1 MLTTWVLIVFL
12 AYFAVLIGIA
22 VFRSRQ
28 MQEMSDY
35 VLAGRRV
42 GSFTSALSAS
52 SSTSS
57 GWTML
62 VFPALAFVSG
72 AVELWTAFGIVLGI
86 WLTWTFLAK
95 RLRRYT
101 IAADNSLTFPEFFE
115 KRFGDRW
122 GVLRTLSA
130 AITLF
135 FIIFY
140 ISSGL
145 IAGSKLLE
153 TVFGLDGIVGILVTL
168 VAVTSYTFIGGFLAV
183 SRTDV
188 FQALIMLAGF
198 IILPVTL
205 LFITAEPFQ
214 GLENTAPGF
223 WNPFTDASGNAIT
236 VTFLLSAAGWGLGA
250 FGSQRI
256 LQRFM
261 AVASEER
268 IPASRNIGTLWSALI
283 FTFGLLLGLIA
294 LPALGE
300 VGRLEEV
307 AADPE
312 RLYLVATAVFFHPV
326 IAGVLLSAVIA
337 AVMSTADSQ
346 LLLASAV
353 ATDDLPFIR
362 RFAYAKRYVFVLGA
376 FARVWLGRFLLVV
389 IGLIAALISIF
400 NPDSVFN
407 FVSYAWGGM
416 GAAFGPLILLA
427 LYWRRFNFWG
437 ALASMLSGTVIASIW
452 GYFSGGPGGIMDIQP
467 ATPGFVFAIPIAV
480 AVTLLT
486 AEPSERITE
495 TFDDVTTGWAAAREV

>member
-12 AYFAVLIGIA
+12 AYFAALIGIA
-22 VFRSRQ
+22 VSRSRQ

-35 VLAGRRV
+35 VLGGRRV
-42 GSFTSALSAS
+42 GIFTSALSAS

-86 WLTWTFLAK
+86 WLTWTILAK

-101 IAADNSLTFPEFFE
+101 IATDDSLTFPEFFE
-115 KRFGDRW
+115 RRFGDDW

-168 VAVTSYTFIGGFLAV
+168 VAVASYTFIGGFLAV

-188 FQALIMLAGF
+188 FQAMIMLAGF
-198 IILPVTL
+198 TILPITL
-205 LFITAEPFQ
+205 IFITAEPFQ

-223 WNPFTDASGNAIT
+223 WNPFTDASGNTIT

-261 AVASEER
+261 AVESEER
-268 IPASRNIGTLWSALI
+268 IPACRNIGTLWSALI
-283 FTFGLLLGLIA
+283 FSFGLLLGLVA

-300 VGRLEEV
+300 VGRLEV
-307 AADPE
+307 VTADPE
-312 RLYLVATAVFFHPV
+312 RLFLVAATVFFPP
-326 IAGVLLSAVIA
+326 ILAGILLSAVIA

-353 ATDDLPFIR
+353 ATDDLPLIR
-362 RFAYAKRYVFVLGA
+362 RYAYAKRYVFVLGF
-376 FARVWLGRFLLVV
+376 FARVWMGRFLLVV
-389 IGLIAALISIF
+389 VGIIAAVLCIIHPS
-400 NPDSVFN
+400 SVLN
-407 FVSYAWGGM
+407 RVSYAWGGM

-437 ALASMLSGTVIASIW
+437 AMASMICGTVVASI
-452 GYFSGGPGGIMDIQP
+452 
-467 ATPGFVFAIPIAV
+467 
-480 AVTLLT
+480 
-486 AEPSERITE
+486 
-495 TFDDVTTGWAAAREV
+495 

>member
-12 AYFAVLIGIA
+12 AYFAALIGIA

-42 GSFTSALSAS
+42 GSFTSALSS
-52 SSTSS
+52 GSSTAS

-62 VFPALAFVSG
+62 VFPALAFTNG
-72 AVELWTAFGIVLGI
+72 AIEFWTVLSLVLGV
-86 WLTWTFLAK
+86 WLTWAIYAK

-115 KRFGDRW
+115 KRFGDER
-122 GVLRTLSA
+122 GVLRTLSC
-130 AITLF
+130 AIALF

-168 VAVTSYTFIGGFLAV
+168 VAVASYTFIGGFLAV

-188 FQALIMLAGF
+188 FQALIMLGGF
-198 IILPVTL
+198 IILPLTL
-205 LFITAEPFQ
+205 IFLTAEPFQ
-214 GLENTAPGF
+214 GFEDMAPGF
-223 WNPFTDASGNAIT
+223 WNPFTDAAGEGIT
-236 VTFLLSAAGWGLGA
+236 VTFLLSAAGWGLGS
-250 FGSQRI
+250 FGSLRF

-261 AVASEER
+261 AVESEER
-268 IPASRNIGTLWSALI
+268 IRPSRDISTLWTLLI
-283 FTFGLLLGLIA
+283 FVFGLVLGLVA
-294 LPALGE
+294 LPALAE
-300 VGRLEEV
+300 VGRMEEV
-307 AADPE
+307 TADAE
-312 RLYLVATAVFFHPV
+312 RLYLVTATVFFPPV

-346 LLLASAV
+346 LLLASAM
-353 ATDDLPFIR
+353 ATDDLPIVKR
-362 RFAYAKRYVFVLGA
+362 YAYAKRYVFIMGA

-389 IGLIAALISIF
+389 VGLIAALLSIF
-400 NPDSVFN
+400 NPDSVYN
-407 FVSYAWGGM
+407 LVSYAWGGM

-437 ALASMLSGTVIASIW
+437 ALASMLSGTAIASIW

-467 ATPGFVFAIPIAV
+467 ATPGIVMAIPIAV
-480 AVTLLT
+480 VVTLLT
-486 AEPSERITE
+486 AAPSEKITE
-495 TFDDVTTGWAAAREV
+495 VFDDVATGWSAAKES

>member
-12 AYFAVLIGIA
+12 AYFAALIGIA

-28 MQEMSDY
+28 MQEMADY

-42 GSFTSALSAS
+42 GSFTSALSS
-52 SSTSS
+52 SSSATS

-62 VFPALAFVSG
+62 VFPALAFTNG
-72 AVELWTAFGIVLGI
+72 AVEFWTVLGI
-86 WLTWTFLAK
+86 ILGVWLTWTILAK

-101 IAADNSLTFPEFFE
+101 IAAENSLTFPEFFE
-115 KRFGDRW
+115 KRFGDKW

-130 AITLF
+130 VIALF
-135 FIIFY
+135 FITFY

-145 IAGSKLLE
+145 IAGSKLLN
-153 TVFGLDGIVGILVTL
+153 TVFGLDSIVGVLVTL
-168 VAVTSYTFIGGFLAV
+168 VAVASYTFIGGFLAV

-198 IILPVTL
+198 IIMPLTL
-205 LFITAEPFQ
+205 LFVTADPFR
-214 GLENTAPGF
+214 GLEGTAAGF
-223 WNPFTDASGNAIT
+223 WNPLTDAAGEGIT
-236 VTFLLSAAGWGLGA
+236 VTLLLSTAGWGLGA
-250 FGSQRI
+250 FGSLRI

-261 AVASEER
+261 AVESEDR
-268 IPASRNIGTLWSALI
+268 INPSRNISALWITLI
-283 FTFGLLLGLIA
+283 FAFGLMLGLTA
-294 LPALGE
+294 LPALAE
-300 VGRLEEV
+300 VGRMDEV

-312 RLYLVATAVFFHPV
+312 RLYLVAATVFFPPA

-346 LLLASAV
+346 LLLASAI
-353 ATDDLPFIR
+353 ATDDLPLIR
-362 RFAYAKRYVFVLGA
+362 RYAYAKRYVYVLGA

-389 IGLIAALISIF
+389 VGLVAALLSIF

-407 FVSYAWGGM
+407 LVSYAWGGM

-437 ALASMLSGTVIASIW
+437 ALASMLTGTVVASIW
-452 GYFSGGPGGIMDIQP
+452 GYFSGGPAGIMDIQP
-467 ATPGFVFAIPIAV
+467 ATPGFIITIPIAV

-486 AEPSERITE
+486 TKPSAEITE
-495 TFDDVTTGWAAAREV
+495 VFDDVATGWAGAYDI

>member
-12 AYFAVLIGIA
+12 AYFAALIGIA

-35 VLAGRRV
+35 VLAGRKV
-42 GSFTSALSAS
+42 GSFTSALSS
-52 SSTSS
+52 SSSATS

-62 VFPALAFVSG
+62 VFPALAFMHG
-72 AVELWTAFGIVLGI
+72 AVEFWTVFSIVLGL
-86 WLTWTFLAK
+86 WLTWTIYAK

-115 KRFGDRW
+115 KRFGDRR

-130 AITLF
+130 AIALF
-135 FIIFY
+135 FITFY

-145 IAGSKLLE
+145 IAGSKLLN

-168 VAVTSYTFIGGFLAV
+168 VAVASYTFIGGFLAV

-205 LFITAEPFQ
+205 LFLTADPFQ
-214 GLENTAPGF
+214 GLEDTAPGF
-223 WNPFTDASGNAIT
+223 WNPFTDAAGDGIT
-236 VTFLLSAAGWGLGA
+236 VTFVLTTIGWGLGS
-250 FGSQRI
+250 FGSLRI

-261 AVASEER
+261 AVESEAR
-268 IPASRNIGTLWSALI
+268 IRPSRDIGTLWTTVI
-283 FTFGLLLGLIA
+283 FAFGLLLGLVA

-300 VGRLEEV
+300 VGRLDEV
-307 AADPE
+307 TADPE
-312 RLYLVATAVFFHPV
+312 RLYLVAATVFFPPV

-346 LLLASAV
+346 LLLASAM
-353 ATDDLPFIR
+353 ATDDLPLIR
-362 RFAYAKRYVFVLGA
+362 RYAYAKRYVYVLGA

-389 IGLIAALISIF
+389 VGIVAALLAIF

-407 FVSYAWGGM
+407 LVSYAWGGM

-437 ALASMLSGTVIASIW
+437 ALASMLSGTVVASIW
-452 GYFSGGPGGIMDIQP
+452 GYFSGGPGGVMDIEP
-467 ATPGFVFAIPIAV
+467 ATPGFIIALPIAV

-486 AEPSERITE
+486 PAPSAVITE
-495 TFDDVTTGWAAAREV
+495 TFDDVNTGWAAAREV

>member
-1 MLTTWVLIVFL
+1 MVTTWVLIVFL
-12 AYFAVLIGIA
+12 AYFAALIGIA

-42 GSFTSALSAS
+42 GSFTSALSSGS
-52 SSTSS
+52 SATS

-62 VFPALAFVSG
+62 VFPALAFMNG
-72 AVELWTAFGIVLGI
+72 AVEFWTVLSIVLGI
-86 WLTWTFLAK
+86 WLTWAIYAK

-101 IAADNSLTFPEFFE
+101 IAAENSLTFPEFFE
-115 KRFGDRW
+115 KRFGDEW

-130 AITLF
+130 VIALF
-135 FIIFY
+135 FITFY

-145 IAGSKLLE
+145 IAGSKLLN

-168 VAVTSYTFIGGFLAV
+168 VAVASYTFIGGFLAV

-198 IILPVTL
+198 FILPLTL
-205 LFITAEPFQ
+205 FFITSDPFQ
-214 GLENTAPGF
+214 GLEGMSAGF
-223 WNPFTDASGNAIT
+223 WNPFTDASGQGIT
-236 VTFLLSAAGWGLGA
+236 VTFLLSAAGWGLGS
-250 FGSQRI
+250 FGSLRI

-261 AVASEER
+261 AVESEER
-268 IPASRNIGTLWSALI
+268 INPSRNISTLWTTLI
-283 FTFGLLLGLIA
+283 FVFGLFLGLIA
-294 LPALGE
+294 VPALAEAGHMDD
-300 VGRLEEV
+300 V

-312 RLYLVATAVFFHPV
+312 RLYLVAATVFFPPI

-346 LLLASAV
+346 LLLASAI
-353 ATDDLPFIR
+353 ATDDLPLIR
-362 RFAYAKRYVFVLGA
+362 RYAYAKRYVYVLGA

-389 IGLIAALISIF
+389 VGLIAALLSIF

-407 FVSYAWGGM
+407 LVSYAWGGM

-437 ALASMLSGTVIASIW
+437 AITSLLTGTVVASIW

-467 ATPGFVFAIPIAV
+467 ATPGFIITIPVAV

-486 AEPSERITE
+486 TKPSAEIT
-495 TFDDVTTGWAAAREV
+495 

>member
-12 AYFAVLIGIA
+12 AYFAALIGIA

-42 GSFTSALSAS
+42 GSFTSALSS
-52 SSTSS
+52 SSSATS

-62 VFPALAFVSG
+62 VFPALAFMHG
-72 AVELWTAFGIVLGI
+72 AVEFWTVFGIILGV
-86 WLTWTFLAK
+86 WLSWTFLAK

-101 IAADNSLTFPEFFE
+101 IVTENSLTFPEFFE
-115 KRFGDRW
+115 RRFGDKW
-122 GVLRTLSA
+122 GVLRTLA
-130 AITLF
+130 VVIALF

-145 IAGSKLLE
+145 IAGSKLLN
-153 TVFGLDGIVGILVTL
+153 TVFGLDSTVGVLVTL
-168 VAVTSYTFIGGFLAV
+168 VAVASYTFIGGFLAV

-188 FQALIMLAGF
+188 FQAIIMLAGF
-198 IILPVTL
+198 FILPLTL
-205 LFITAEPFQ
+205 ILLTSDPFQ
-214 GLENTAPGF
+214 ALEGTAAGF
-223 WNPFTDASGNAIT
+223 WNPLTDAAGEGIT
-236 VTFLLSAAGWGLGA
+236 VTFLLSAAGWGLGS
-250 FGSQRI
+250 FGSLRV

-261 AVASEER
+261 AVESEKHIR
-268 IPASRNIGTLWSALI
+268 PSRNIATLWITLI
-283 FTFGLLLGLIA
+283 FSLGLLLGLVA
-294 LPALGE
+294 VPALGE
-300 VGRLEEV
+300 TGRLAEV
-307 AADPE
+307 TADPE
-312 RLYLVATAVFFHPV
+312 RLYLVAATVFFPPI

-346 LLLASAV
+346 LLLASAM
-353 ATDDLPFIR
+353 ATDDLPLIKR
-362 RFAYAKRYVFVLGA
+362 YAYAKRYVYVLGA

-389 IGLIAALISIF
+389 VGVVAALLSIF

-407 FVSYAWGGM
+407 LVSYAWGGM

-437 ALASMLSGTVIASIW
+437 ALTSMLTGTVVASIW

-467 ATPGFVFAIPIAV
+467 ATPGFIIAIPIAV

-486 AEPSERITE
+486 AEPSEEITE
-495 TFDDVTTGWAAAREV
+495 VFDDVTSGWSEARRV

>member
-12 AYFAVLIGIA
+12 AYFAALIGIA

-35 VLAGRRV
+35 VLAGRKV
-42 GSFTSALSAS
+42 GSITSALSSSS
-52 SSTSS
+52 SSTS

-62 VFPALAFVSG
+62 VFPALAFMNG
-72 AVELWTAFGIVLGI
+72 AVEFWTVFSIVLGF
-86 WLTWTFLAK
+86 WLAWAVFAK

-101 IAADNSLTFPEFFE
+101 IATENSLTFPEFFE
-115 KRFGDRW
+115 KRFEDKR

-130 AITLF
+130 AIALF

-145 IAGSKLLE
+145 IAGSKLLN
-153 TVFGLDGIVGILVTL
+153 TVFGLDGIVGVLVTL
-168 VAVTSYTFIGGFLAV
+168 VAVASYTFIGGFLAV

-188 FQALIMLAGF
+188 FQASIMLAGF
-198 IILPVTL
+198 IILPTTL
-205 LFITAEPFQ
+205 LFLTSDPFQ
-214 GLENTAPGF
+214 GLEGTAAGF
-223 WNPFTDASGNAIT
+223 WNPFTDASGKGVT
-236 VTFLLSAAGWGLGA
+236 VTFMLSTAGWGLGA
-250 FGSQRI
+250 LGSLRI

-261 AVASEER
+261 AVESEDR
-268 IPASRNIGTLWSALI
+268 IRPSRDIGTLWASLI
-283 FTFGLLLGLIA
+283 FLFGLLLGLVA

-300 VGRLEEV
+300 VGRLDEV
-307 AADPE
+307 TADPE
-312 RLYLVATAVFFHPV
+312 RLYLVAATVFFPPV

-346 LLLASAV
+346 LLLASAM
-353 ATDDLPFIR
+353 ATDDLPIIR
-362 RFAYAKRYVFVLGA
+362 RYAYAKRYVYVLGA

-389 IGLIAALISIF
+389 VGLIAALLSIF

-407 FVSYAWGGM
+407 LVSYAWGGM

-437 ALASMLSGTVIASIW
+437 ALTSMLTGTVVASIW

-467 ATPGFVFAIPIAV
+467 ATPGFIITIPFAV
-480 AVTLLT
+480 VVTLLT
-486 AEPSERITE
+486 AEPSAKTTE
-495 TFDDVTTGWAAAREV
+495 VFDDVATGWSAARNI

>member
-12 AYFAVLIGIA
+12 AYFAALIGIA

-28 MQEMSDY
+28 MKEMSDY

-42 GSFTSALSAS
+42 GSLTSALSSGS
-52 SSTSS
+52 SVTS

-62 VFPALAFVSG
+62 VFPALAFTNG
-72 AVELWTAFGIVLGI
+72 AVELWTVLGIVLGI
-86 WLTWTFLAK
+86 WLSWLIFAK

-101 IAADNSLTFPEFFE
+101 IATENSLTFPEFFA
-115 KRFGDRW
+115 KRFGDKW

-130 AITLF
+130 VLALF

-168 VAVTSYTFIGGFLAV
+168 VAVASYTFIGGFLAV

-214 GLENTAPGF
+214 GFEDLAPGF
-223 WNPFTDASGNAIT
+223 WNPFTDINGDGVT
-236 VTFLLSAAGWGLGA
+236 VTFLLSAAGWGLGG
-250 FGSQRI
+250 FGSLRI

-261 AVASEER
+261 AVASEEA
-268 IPASRNIGTLWSALI
+268 IGPSRDISTLWTLLI
-283 FTFGLLLGLIA
+283 FLFGLLLGLVA
-294 LPALGE
+294 LPALAE
-300 VGRLEEV
+300 VGRMEEV
-307 AADPE
+307 TADAE
-312 RLYLVATAVFFHPV
+312 RLYLVAATVFFTPV

-346 LLLASAV
+346 LLLASAM
-353 ATDDLPFIR
+353 ATDDLPLIR
-362 RFAYAKRYVFVLGA
+362 RYAYSKRYVFLLGA

-389 IGLIAALISIF
+389 VGLIAALLSIF
-400 NPDSVFN
+400 NPDSVYN
-407 FVSYAWGGM
+407 LVSYAWGGM
-416 GAAFGPLILLA
+416 GSAFGPLILLA

-437 ALASMLSGTVIASIW
+437 ALASMVAGTVIASIW
-452 GYFSGGPGGIMDIQP
+452 GYFSGGPGGVMDIQP
-467 ATPGFVFAIPIAV
+467 ATPGFFLTIPIAV

-486 AEPSERITE
+486 ARPSEEITE
-495 TFDDVTTGWAAAREV
+495 VFDDVVTGWAGAKQV